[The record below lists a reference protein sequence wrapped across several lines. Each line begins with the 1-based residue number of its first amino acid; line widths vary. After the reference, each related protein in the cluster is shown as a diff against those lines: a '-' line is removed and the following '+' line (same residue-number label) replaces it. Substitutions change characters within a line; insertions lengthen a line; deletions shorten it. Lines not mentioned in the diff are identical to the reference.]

1 MTSATISTREA
12 ARRKLVWLITFIYLV
27 LIFEGVLRK
36 WLFPSASQALF
47 FIRDP
52 FVLVAYWLALRHDF
66 FEPRGLVFK
75 ASIGFGVLGILLGA
89 IQLLSIGAGVQG
101 LLLLEGYGWRNYFFY
116 IPLAFVIGATFQR
129 ADLERIVKITLL
141 IAIPMSA
148 LAFLQY
154 VSPLNSPI
162 NVGIASDSAAQF
174 HGLTVDKDHTRPMGT
189 FTSNVG
195 QKQFITS
202 ALAMVLGLWIA
213 PAARRF
219 VKLWLLI
226 PATGAVLAC
235 LAVSG
240 SRGAMLHCGIVLIA
254 AIFCAAVIRK
264 GGISVRALV
273 LPVVIGV
280 AAVMLYPIL
289 FPDSYASFMWRWDAA
304 AVSETRYFKWGVV
317 GRALYGFV
325 EFIGLMGD
333 TPLAGYGLGVAG
345 NASIMLGVQNITGFT
360 GWAEADWSRHI
371 VDLGPVVGVLF
382 IGYRVLFTSW
392 LGLRSLA
399 GSRRQADPLAV
410 MLFAYVSFELLTG
423 QVTGHGSVNGYVWLF
438 TGFCFAAFARSTVKA
453 ESASPAAV
461 PAPRFANLMR

>member
-1 MTSATISTREA
+1 MSSVKEA
-12 ARRKLVWLITFIYLV
+12 ARRKLVWLVTFIYLL

-52 FVLVAYWLALRHDF
+52 FVLIAYWLALRHDF
-66 FEPRGLVFK
+66 FAPRGFMFN
-75 ASIGFGVLGILLGA
+75 ASIAFGVLGILLGA
-89 IQLLSIGAGVQG
+89 VQLLSIGAGVQG
-101 LLLLEGYGWRNYFFY
+101 LLLVEGYGWRNYFFY

-129 ADLERIVKITLL
+129 ADLERIVKITLVL
-141 IAIPMSA
+141 AIPIAA

-154 VSPLNSPI
+154 MSPLNSPI
-162 NVGIASDSAAQF
+162 NVGIASDSASQF

-219 VKLWLLI
+219 VKIWLLI

-240 SRGAMLHCGIVLIA
+240 SRGAMLHCGIVMIA
-254 AIFCAAVIRK
+254 AVFCAAVIRK
-264 GGISVRALV
+264 GSVSVRALV
-273 LPVVIGV
+273 LPAVIGV
-280 AAVMLYPIL
+280 AAVMLYPVL
-289 FPDSYASFMWRWDAA
+289 FPESYASFMWRWDAA
-304 AVSETRYFKWGVV
+304 AVSETRYFKWGVF

-325 EFIGLMGD
+325 EFIGMMGD

-345 NASIMLGVQNITGFT
+345 NASITLGIQNITGFT

-371 VDLGPVVGVLF
+371 VDLGPVLGVLF
-382 IGYRVLFTSW
+382 IAYRVLFTSW
-392 LGLRSLA
+392 LGLRSLSSA
-399 GSRRQADPLAV
+399 RRLADPLAV
-410 MLFAYVSFELLTG
+410 MLFAYVSFELLVG

-438 TGFCFAAFARSTVKA
+438 TGFCFAAFAQSTAKVEA
-453 ESASPAAV
+453 ASPAA
-461 PAPRFANLMR
+461 ASTPRFANLMR